1 MQIIIK
7 NNQYE
12 EKRMGSGS
20 PGGSNPLI
28 HIANVLN
35 FMPYQ

>member
-1 MQIIIK
+1 MKKI
-7 NNQYE
+7 
-12 EKRMGSGS
+12 KRMGSGS

-28 HIANVLN
+28 HVANVLN